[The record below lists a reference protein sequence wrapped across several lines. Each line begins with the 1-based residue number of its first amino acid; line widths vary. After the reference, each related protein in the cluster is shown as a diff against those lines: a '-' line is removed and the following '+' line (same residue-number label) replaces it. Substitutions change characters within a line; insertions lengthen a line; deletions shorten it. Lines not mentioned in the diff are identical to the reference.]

1 LPRTNIICIGCPKG
15 CQVMVESKNGIISN
29 ISGYRCPVGKEYAR
43 KEFSNPTRILPTTV
57 KVIGGDLPLVPVK
70 TLSPI
75 PKDAIEKV
83 MLITAD
89 IELRAPVKIGQVIC
103 EDLAGTG
110 VKLVAT
116 RSIRKEKSWST

>member
-1 LPRTNIICIGCPKG
+1 
-15 CQVMVESKNGIISN
+15 M
-29 ISGYRCPVGKEYAR
+29 
-43 KEFSNPTRILPTTV
+43 
-57 KVIGGDLPLVPVK
+57 VPVK

-89 IELRAPVKIGQVIC
+89 IELRAPVRIGQIIC
-103 EDLAGTG
+103 EDLTGG

-116 RSIRKEKSWST
+116 RSIRKEK